1 MKINYLLLT
10 VPFLCLR
17 PAQAQENVT
26 YQIPPKE
33 IVELVE
39 ADNTPTVMVASE
51 GNTMLLLD
59 RPDYMSIEEASQP
72 VIGLAG
78 LRINSNNNTVVGT
91 ATYTGIKIKNINGE
105 VAKTIVG
112 LPQSLRA
119 FDIKFNKDASKFSF
133 LNAGTS
139 SVELW
144 VVDVATS
151 KARQI
156 EGVKVNAI
164 QGPSYIWKNDGHS
177 LLVMSLPDDR
187 GQIPTSSIVPAG
199 PIVQDNAGVAAP
211 ARTYQNLLKD
221 KDDIRLFEYFLTS
234 QLKEVEL
241 SGNVKS
247 IGLPAI
253 YRSFSI
259 SPDNNYL
266 LTFEIVKP
274 YSFLVPI
281 SGFAYEVKVRD
292 PKGQLIQKVYNSA
305 LAESVPLGFDST
317 IPGKRSFNWRADE
330 EATLY
335 WVEALDQGDSRK
347 QVEYRD
353 VLMTLKAPFQGEPKA
368 YFKTKRRFAGIS
380 WSEKGYAIVSERWR
394 ATREQKATLIN
405 SADGKLI
412 KEILD
417 RSSEDTYTD
426 PGRFV
431 MHKNKYDRSVL
442 LLADQNEPTVFT
454 IAGGASEFGD
464 QPFLMKWNLISGAK
478 DTLFRSNPPYYEMP
492 IFFNNTGK
500 LILSRESNDEV
511 PNYYALDLKTKNFQP
526 LTNFEN
532 PYPSLDGVRK
542 NQVEY
547 RREDG
552 LSLSGTLYLPKDY
565 KEGDGPLPLLM
576 WAYPREFKTATAAG
590 RVKGSPHR
598 FVRLSWGSPIYWVNR
613 GYAVLDNADM
623 PIVGEGE
630 AEPNDTFVEQLE
642 QNARAAIDF
651 LVEKGVADRNRVAVG
666 GHSYGAFMTANLL
679 AHTDLFAAGLARSG
693 AYNRTFT
700 PFGFQAE
707 ERTYWQAPEVYYR
720 MSPFSYADKIKAP
733 LLLVHGMDDENS
745 GTFPIQSE
753 RLYNAIKG
761 HGGTTRLVMLPKE
774 FHGYRAK
781 ESILHTLWEMD
792 RWLEIH
798 VKNKK

>member
-187 GQIPTSSIVPAG
+187 GQIPTSSIVPEG
-199 PIVQDNAGVAAP
+199 PTVQDNDGVAAP
-211 ARTYQNLLKD
+211 ARTYQNLLKN

-247 IGLPAI
+247 IGLPTI

-266 LTFEIVKP
+266 LTFEITKP

-405 SADGKLI
+405 SIDGKPV

-442 LLADQNEPTVFT
+442 LLDDQNEPTVFT
-454 IAGGASEFGD
+454 IAAGASGSGD
-464 QPFLMKWNLISGAK
+464 KPFLMKWNLISGAM
-478 DTLFRSNPPYYEMP
+478 DTLYRSNPPYYEMP
-492 IFFNNTGK
+492 VFFNNSGK

-651 LVEKGVADRNRVAVG
+651 LVEKGIADRNRVAVG

-720 MSPFSYADKIKAP
+720 MSPFSYADKIKTP
-733 LLLVHGMDDENS
+733 LLLIHGMDDENS